1 MSDVSAQSAQRKPK
15 DRDFIETEEGLLF
28 CVVGYL
34 HPPDKYTAYLKYSP
48 ATEGRWQRQGQAY
61 RRELAFYH
69 AHQVAETLDY
79 LQRRYPHYVHTC
91 PVRDMRFSMVP
102 HEYVRTYY
110 CPERRLAEL
119 LAHPADPLE
128 ETVVRVVQAIQGATG
143 LSPASLGVTGSILLG
158 LHDPSFSDI
167 DLTVY
172 GRENAR
178 RLRPALAE
186 GLPGTAP
193 PDETYIE
200 DWCRGVVKYF
210 GLTEAQARWLVS
222 RRWTFTALDSPR
234 LHQRGDRAGVIVSIH
249 PTRSDAEIQEV
260 YGEHV
265 YRDAGMVR
273 LRATIAD
280 AADAVFMPAIY
291 ALEEVRILEGP
302 AVAVSEICAYEGLF
316 SQVAD
321 VGERV
326 EARGKLEQV
335 DGGQRYRLVIGSSR
349 RAGPEYLL
357 PIGLL

>member
-1 MSDVSAQSAQRKPK
+1 MNDVFALPAQRKPK

-79 LQRRYPHYVHTC
+79 LQTHYPHYVHTC

-110 CPERRLAEL
+110 CPEQRLAEV

-128 ETVVRVVQAIQGATG
+128 ETVVRLVQTIQEATG
-143 LSPASLGVTGSILLG
+143 LSPAGLGVTGSILLG
-158 LHDPSFSDI
+158 IHDPGFSDI

-193 PDETYIE
+193 PDKTYIE
-200 DWCRGVVKYF
+200 DWCRGVMRYF
-210 GLTEAQARWLVS
+210 GLSEAQARWLVS
-222 RRWTFTALDSPR
+222 RRWTFTFPYP
-234 LHQRGDRAGVIVSIH
+234 HRAKEGVIVSLH
-249 PTRSDAEIQEV
+249 PTRTDAEVQEV
-260 YGEHV
+260 YGEHI
-265 YRDAGMVR
+265 YRDVGMVR
-273 LRATIAD
+273 LQATIAD

-302 AVAVSEICAYEGLF
+302 AVEVSEICAYEGLF

-335 DGGQRYRLVIGSSR
+335 DGGRRYRLVIGSSR

>member
-1 MSDVSAQSAQRKPK
+1 MNDVSALPAQRKPK
-15 DRDFIETEEGLLF
+15 DRDFIETKEGLLF

-34 HPPDKYTAYLKYSP
+34 HPPDKVTAYLKYSP
-48 ATEGRWQRQGQAY
+48 ATAGRWQRQGRAY

-69 AHQVAETLDY
+69 AHQVAETLDI
-79 LQRRYPHYVHTC
+79 LQTHYPHYVHTC

-102 HEYVRTYY
+102 HKYVRTYY
-110 CPERRLAEL
+110 CPEQRLAEI

-128 ETVVRVVQAIQGATG
+128 ETVVKVVQTIQAATG

-158 LHDPSFSDI
+158 IHDPGFSDI

-172 GRENAR
+172 GRENIR
-178 RLRPALAE
+178 RLRPALAD

-193 PDETYIE
+193 PDKAYIE
-200 DWCRGVVKYF
+200 DWCRGVMRYF
-210 GLTEAQARWLVS
+210 GLSEAQARWLVF
-222 RRWTFTALDSPR
+222 RRWTFTFPYP
-234 LHQRGDRAGVIVSIH
+234 HRAREGAIVSLH
-249 PTRSDAEIQEV
+249 PTRTDAEIQEV
-260 YGEHV
+260 YGEHI
-265 YRDAGMVR
+265 YRDVGMVR
-273 LRATIAD
+273 LQATIAD

-291 ALEEVRILEGP
+291 ALADVRILEGP
-302 AVAVSEICAYEGLF
+302 AVAVNEICAYEGLF

-335 DGGQRYRLVIGSSR
+335 DGGRRYRLVIGSSR

>member
-1 MSDVSAQSAQRKPK
+1 MSDNSALPAQRKPK
-15 DRDFIETEEGLLF
+15 DRDFIETKEGLLF

-48 ATEGRWQRQGQAY
+48 ATAGRWQRQGRAY

-69 AHQVAETLDY
+69 AHQVAETLDI
-79 LQRRYPHYVHTC
+79 LQTHYPHYVHTC

-102 HEYVRTYY
+102 QEYVQTYY
-110 CPERRLAEL
+110 CPEQRLAEI

-128 ETVVRVVQAIQGATG
+128 ETVVKVVQTIQEATG
-143 LSPASLGVTGSILLG
+143 LSSASLGVTGSILLG
-158 LHDPSFSDI
+158 IHDPGFSDI

-172 GRENAR
+172 GRENVR
-178 RLRPALAE
+178 RLRPALAA

-193 PDETYIE
+193 PDKAYME
-200 DWCRGVVKYF
+200 DWRRGVMRYF
-210 GLTEAQARWLVS
+210 GLSEAQARWLVS
-222 RRWTFTALDSPR
+222 RRWTFTFPYP
-234 LHQRGDRAGVIVSIH
+234 HRAQEGVIVSLH
-249 PTRSDAEIQEV
+249 PTRTDAEIQEV
-260 YGEHV
+260 YGEHI
-265 YRDAGMVR
+265 YRDVGMVR
-273 LRATIAD
+273 LQATIAD
-280 AADAVFMPAIY
+280 AAEAVFMPAIY
-291 ALEEVRILEGP
+291 ALTDVHILEGP

-335 DGGQRYRLVIGSSR
+335 DGGRRYRLVIGSSR